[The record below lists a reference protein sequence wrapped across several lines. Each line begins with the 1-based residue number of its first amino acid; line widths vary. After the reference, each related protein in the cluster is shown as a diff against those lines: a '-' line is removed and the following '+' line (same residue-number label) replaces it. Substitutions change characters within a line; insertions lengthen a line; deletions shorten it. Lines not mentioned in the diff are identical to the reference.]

1 MLCFLQNIAHT
12 VILIFCLSSL
22 GTYNP
27 YHPASTITK
36 VLSLQAVKASLLH
49 DTTESVK
56 TEGIAFTALVDN
68 LTQLQFTVITES
80 HMMVELTPTD
90 ERSQWPILKLHLAQ
104 PIRSYDKVARCIIG
118 ELVHIAIWFMQAY
131 QIVSIIIAVGSHV
144 ALDVRCL
151 DKSSTLIILPCT
163 VNAIWEDKLL
173 EFLPTIE
180 LQRVDASLHVSD
192 GLQCASL
199 IGITKTVTVWQCTF
213 NHTVIL
219 IIFP

>member
-12 VILIFCLSSL
+12 VILIVSLSSL

-27 YHPASTITK
+27 CHPAGTITK
-36 VLSLQAVKASLLH
+36 VLTLQTVKASLLH

-56 TEGIAFTALVDN
+56 TEGITFTALVDN

-90 ERSQWPILKLHLAQ
+90 ERSQWPILELHLAQ
-104 PIRSYDKVARCIIG
+104 PIRSHNKVARCIIG
-118 ELVHIAIWFMQAY
+118 ELVYIAIRFMQAY

-151 DKSSTLIILPCT
+151 DKSSTLIILP
-163 VNAIWEDKLL
+163 
-173 EFLPTIE
+173 
-180 LQRVDASLHVSD
+180 
-192 GLQCASL
+192 
-199 IGITKTVTVWQCTF
+199 
-213 NHTVIL
+213 
-219 IIFP
+219 

>member
-1 MLCFLQNIAHT
+1 MLCFLQDIANT

-36 VLSLQAVKASLLH
+36 VLSLQTVKASLLH

-68 LTQLQFTVITES
+68 FMQLQLTVITET

-90 ERSQWPILKLHLAQ
+90 ERSQWPILELHLAQ
-104 PIRSYDKVARCIIG
+104 PIRSHDKVARCIIG
-118 ELVHIAIWFMQAY
+118 ELVHIAIRFMQAY

-163 VNAIWEDKLL
+163 VNAIWEDELL
-173 EFLPTIE
+173 EFLPTVE
-180 LQRVDASLHVSD
+180 LAYNIQY
-192 GLQCASL
+192 
-199 IGITKTVTVWQCTF
+199 
-213 NHTVIL
+213 
-219 IIFP
+219 